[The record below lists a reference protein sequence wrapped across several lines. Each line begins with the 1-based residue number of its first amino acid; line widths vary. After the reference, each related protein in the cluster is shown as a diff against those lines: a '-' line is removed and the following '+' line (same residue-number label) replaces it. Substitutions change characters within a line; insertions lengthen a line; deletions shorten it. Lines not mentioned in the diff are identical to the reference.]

1 MLNCLRHIAVAVV
14 VLFFVVA
21 PAEAQ
26 TLPGP
31 RRVFVDIIQYPDWDD
46 TRIEKFPGATWG
58 TGFAFGV
65 DGAKS
70 GIELDVGLP
79 QWHVKN
85 LGPYV
90 SEYNGPSFEYEQHGH
105 VYESSSTER
114 RRSVDLMVLHRS
126 NIPLNRRIT
135 LTWLAGAGIV
145 YRPVQDASMT
155 KEVLPGGQ
163 RIEVAAYQR
172 ASSRDYMAATTRLD
186 LELRIAPH
194 VSVVPRV
201 GVTAFPSL
209 LDDSGLAPSGL
220 TARPEV
226 AVRWAF

>member
-1 MLNCLRHIAVAVV
+1 MLNCLRHIAVVFV
-14 VLFFVVA
+14 FFVVA

-26 TLPGP
+26 TLSGP
-31 RRVFVDIIQYPDWDD
+31 RRVFVDVIQYPDWDD
-46 TRIEKFPGATWG
+46 THREKVPGATWG
-58 TGFAFGV
+58 TALAFGV

-70 GIELDVGLP
+70 GVEFDVGLP
-79 QWHVKN
+79 RWHVKN

-105 VYESSSTER
+105 VYESFSTER

-126 NIPLNRRIT
+126 NIRVNRRIT
-135 LTWLAGAGIV
+135 LTWLAGAGYV
-145 YRPVQDASMT
+145 YRPVQDAGTT
-155 KEVLPGGQ
+155 KEVSPGGQ
-163 RIEVAAYQR
+163 RIEVAAFER
-172 ASSRDYMAATTRLD
+172 ASSRDYIAATTRLD

-201 GVTAFPSL
+201 RVTAFPSL

>member
-1 MLNCLRHIAVAVV
+1 MLNCLRHIAVVV
-14 VLFFVVA
+14 VFFVVA

-26 TLPGP
+26 TLSGP
-31 RRVFVDIIQYPDWDD
+31 RRVFVDVIQYPDWDD

-70 GIELDVGLP
+70 GVEFDVGLP

-90 SEYNGPSFEYEQHGH
+90 SEYNGPSFEYEQQGH
-105 VYESSSTER
+105 VYESFSTDR
-114 RRSVDLMVLHRS
+114 RRSVDLTVLYRS
-126 NIPLNRRIT
+126 NIPINRRIT
-135 LTWLAGAGIV
+135 LTWLAGAGYV
-145 YRPVQDASMT
+145 HRPVQDASAT

-163 RIEVAAYQR
+163 RIEVATFR
-172 ASSRDYMAATTRLD
+172 RTSSRDYAAATARLD
-186 LELRIAPH
+186 LELRLVSH
-194 VSVVPRV
+194 VSVVARV
-201 GVTAFPSL
+201 RATAFPSL
-209 LDDSGLAPSGL
+209 LDDSGLAPSVL

>member
-1 MLNCLRHIAVAVV
+1 VLNCLRHIAAVV
-14 VLFFVVA
+14 VFFVVA

-26 TLPGP
+26 TLSGP
-31 RRVFVDIIQYPDWDD
+31 RRVFVDVIQYPDWDD
-46 TRIEKFPGATWG
+46 THREKVPGATWG
-58 TGFAFGV
+58 TGLAFGV

-70 GIELDVGLP
+70 GIEFDVGLP

-114 RRSVDLMVLHRS
+114 RRSVDLTVLYRS
-126 NIPLNRRIT
+126 NIPVNRRVT
-135 LTWLAGAGIV
+135 LTWLAGAGYV
-145 YRPVQDASMT
+145 YRPAQNAST
-155 KEVLPGGQ
+155 TREVLPGGQ
-163 RIEVAAYQR
+163 RIEVATYQR
-172 ASSRDYMAATTRLD
+172 TSSRDYSAATTRLD

-194 VSVVPRV
+194 MSVVARIRA
-201 GVTAFPSL
+201 TAFPSF
-209 LDDSGLAPSGL
+209 LDDSGSAPSGL

>member
-1 MLNCLRHIAVAVV
+1 MLNCLRHIAAVV
-14 VLFFVVA
+14 VFFVVA

-26 TLPGP
+26 TLSRPP
-31 RRVFVDIIQYPDWDD
+31 RVFVDVIQYPDWDD
-46 TRIEKFPGATWG
+46 THRDKVPGATWG
-58 TGFAFGV
+58 TGLAFGV

-70 GIELDVGLP
+70 GIEFDVGLP

-85 LGPYV
+85 LGPYIR
-90 SEYNGPSFEYEQHGH
+90 EYDGPSFDYEQHGH

-126 NIPLNRRIT
+126 NIRVNRRVR
-135 LTWLAGAGIV
+135 LTWLAGAGYV
-145 YRPVQDASMT
+145 YRPVQDASTT
-155 KEVLPGGQ
+155 KEVLPDGQ
-163 RIEVAAYQR
+163 RIEVDTFQR
-172 ASSRDYMAATTRLD
+172 ASSRNYIAATTRLD
-186 LELRIAPH
+186 LEFRIAPH
-194 VSVVPRV
+194 VSVLPRV
-201 GVTAFPSL
+201 RVTAYPSL